1 MASNRLDSLFDD
13 VLTRAIAEVRAS
25 GIDVYTFAFY
35 HDHESAAV
43 SVCADTERSSV
54 RFVVGQNR
62 YTHQY
67 FAKSVEE
74 SDLEMAGLH
83 KANVGRSLSLAEFEI
98 VNAAYTDLGQIEP
111 DDDFYLSM
119 IGAVRRKE
127 KEIVALA
134 RDPVRLLFC
143 CSSAKAEV
151 EYLWTADPS
160 FW

>member
-1 MASNRLDSLFDD
+1 
-13 VLTRAIAEVRAS
+13 
-25 GIDVYTFAFY
+25 
-35 HDHESAAV
+35 
-43 SVCADTERSSV
+43 
-54 RFVVGQNR
+54 
-62 YTHQY
+62 
-67 FAKSVEE
+67 
-74 SDLEMAGLH
+74 MAGLH